1 MAAPLGNQNA
11 AKCKLV
17 HDELRKLVI
26 QDDGKRLRKGLE
38 KVLTAFEAGE
48 PWAAQF
54 VRDTL
59 DGKPAQS
66 VTVSGDEDTPMLV
79 QAIRMIVVRPDHSD
93 RITELTTRLDEINLL
108 PEKI

>member
-1 MAAPLGNQNA
+1 M
-11 AKCKLV
+11 
-17 HDELRKLVI
+17 
-26 QDDGKRLRKGLE
+26 
-38 KVLTAFEAGE
+38 TAFEAGE

-66 VTVSGDEDTPMLV
+66 VTVTGDEDTPMLV

-93 RITELTTRLDEINLL
+93 RITELITQPAEINLL
-108 PEKI
+108 PERESRQAPHTRPGRSFSAMGEGVI

>member
-11 AKCKLV
+11 AKSKVV
-17 HDELRKLVI
+17 HDALRKIAVQEDYRRLNVGL
-26 QDDGKRLRKGLE
+26 GK
-38 KVLTAFEAGE
+38 VMDAFEAGE

-66 VTVSGDEDTPMLV
+66 VEVGGPGDGGAVLIET
-79 QAIRMIVVRPDHSD
+79 IRRVIVDPK
-93 RITELTTRLDEINLL
+93 
-108 PEKI
+108 P